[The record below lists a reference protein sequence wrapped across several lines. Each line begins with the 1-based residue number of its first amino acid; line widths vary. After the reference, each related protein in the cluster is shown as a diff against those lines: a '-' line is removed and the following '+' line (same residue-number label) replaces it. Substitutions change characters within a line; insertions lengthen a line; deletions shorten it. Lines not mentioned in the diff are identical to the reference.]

1 MNGYFVVTGLLFLL
15 VGLRALLNPI
25 AAVATPYSLTADSVD
40 AKNYLRSGAGG
51 VAIACGGVFL
61 AAVFV
66 PSLAFAALVV
76 AVTLLG
82 GLVSGRLFSLAVD
95 GQPGITP
102 WIAGAAECLGL
113 VMGLYWL
120 WQLLTTGR

>member
-15 VGLRALLNPI
+15 VGLRALFNPI
-25 AAVATPYSLTADSVD
+25 AAVATPYSLTADSID
-40 AKNYLRSGAGG
+40 ARNYLRSGAGG

-61 AAVFV
+61 SAVFV

-82 GLVSGRLFSLAVD
+82 GLVSGRLFSMAVD
-95 GQPGITP
+95 GRPGITP
-102 WIAGAAECLGL
+102 WIAGTAECLGL
-113 VMGLYWL
+113 VMGIYWL